1 MFSSEDYG
9 AVLLGK
15 LGAKVQ
21 PGAVA
26 DPFASKVGGA
36 PAWLAAPAQA
46 PQCGR
51 CGGAMRLAM
60 QVYAPV
66 EYQRSLVIL
75 SCGDAHCC
83 ETSEGWCVV
92 RQQAEDVPAW
102 SAEPAVGAVDDD
114 AEVVVR
120 AAEGSADEP
129 GGAEVKVGDAA
140 VSGGA
145 GSGVA
150 AADAAGAAAAYA
162 VAAAAAASADAADA
176 TAAAPSKAA
185 AAPSKAAAVAASSWG
200 GPSPPGAAADDWGAA
215 AADDDWGGGGG
226 TGGRPLRAGA
236 VALAVAEAVAT
247 LHRS

>member
-150 AADAAGAAAAYA
+150 AADAAGAAA
-162 VAAAAAASADAADA
+162 VLS
-176 TAAAPSKAA
+176 
-185 AAPSKAAAVAASSWG
+185 
-200 GPSPPGAAADDWGAA
+200 
-215 AADDDWGGGGG
+215 G
-226 TGGRPLRAGA
+226 TQCRRALPYPAGRDFAGQAPLRAGSG
-236 VALAVAEAVAT
+236 VEFDSHAT
-247 LHRS
+247 GA